1 METTALTVAS
11 ELFRSTT
18 DLQLEIKEKPSMT
31 TMTTSS
37 GVIAESA
44 NTPSLKQA
52 TTCTCMT
59 CIAADQSVLANQR
72 ETITAWIPFAMMSIL
87 FSGSLTINVIVLA
100 FLVYKRR
107 QLGGGN
113 GQHSGRYEIEGNPCY
128 EATEMKQSSEREEH
142 IYEIV
147 REKRAK

>member
-1 METTALTVAS
+1 METTAPAVDS
-11 ELFRSTT
+11 ELLRSTT
-18 DLQLEIKEKPSMT
+18 DQQLEIKEKPSMT
-31 TMTTSS
+31 IMTTSVVNS
-37 GVIAESA
+37 ESA

-52 TTCTCMT
+52 TTCTC
-59 CIAADQSVLANQR
+59 IPADQSVLANQR
-72 ETITAWIPFAMMSIL
+72 NTTTVWILFALMAIL

-100 FLVYKRR
+100 FVVYKKR
-107 QLGGGN
+107 QVGGEN
-113 GQHSGRYEIEGNPCY
+113 GQRSERYEIEGNPCY